1 MKTTMTTATFHV
13 LNLIARGVTTEKEI
27 MASLASDRDGREI
40 LAGDMR
46 APGRQIDTLE
56 NMGFICFVGEEA
68 HTTDK
73 SRSTAFNV
81 A

>member
-1 MKTTMTTATFHV
+1 MKITMDTATFHV

-27 MASLASDRDGREI
+27 MASLAEDRDGREI
-40 LAGDMR
+40 LARDMR

-56 NMGFICFVGEEA
+56 SIGFIFFVGEEA
-68 HTTDK
+68 HRTDK
-73 SRSTAFNV
+73 SRSVFSV

>member
-1 MKTTMTTATFHV
+1 MKITMDTATFHV

-27 MASLASDRDGREI
+27 MASLADDRDGRAI
-40 LAGDMR
+40 LAGDVR

-56 NMGFICFVGEEA
+56 SIGFICFVGEEA
-68 HTTDK
+68 HRTDK
-73 SRSTAFNV
+73 SKSVFTV